1 MSIQLTQ
8 LEDDHT
14 KLELQSSAALLSI
27 QSELAA
33 VKMQLQQCQ
42 DAGVAMSQS
51 LAALQEQ
58 TRQSNALLAA
68 AESRVQSMML
78 QVTQLEEQKHQAMQN
93 LEAAQLPVFSINRL
107 NVMGFYASDHGAR
120 DGSSLISWVRAL
132 LRERGLPDDGEVVL
146 QTFPRVLGF
155 AFNPVSFWFCY
166 DCLDH
171 LVAVL
176 AEVNNTFGGH
186 HNYLLHNPDGSPL
199 IDGQEFC
206 SDKVF
211 HVSPF
216 CLVRGVYH
224 FRFYL
229 DGAVQKASIEYD
241 DSDGKSLILTS
252 ISGRKRSWS
261 NWDLIKVFLL
271 MPFLTLGIVW
281 RIHWQALRLWC
292 KKVPFYG
299 ASPPPT

>member
-1 MSIQLTQ
+1 MALRG
-8 LEDDHT
+8 
-14 KLELQSSAALLSI
+14 SAAPTLDASKNRTPSLLVGHVRHRRLRPVSNDF
-27 QSELAA
+27 EYPVFFL
-33 VKMQLQQCQ
+33 QLP
-42 DAGVAMSQS
+42 
-51 LAALQEQ
+51 L
-58 TRQSNALLAA
+58 
-68 AESRVQSMML
+68 
-78 QVTQLEEQKHQAMQN
+78 QN

-281 RIHWQALRLWC
+281 RIHWQALRLWS

-299 ASPPPT
+299 ASPPPPNHLSKSSHSTAGTSFSSNN